1 MSNPLNNKNKKF
13 NLKISLMCK
22 LATWA
27 SLLRRTNLFKV
38 RSNLK
43 KISKLSFQVEL
54 VKVLNQNLN
63 QQEEEV
69 AVVEL
74 QQEV

>member
-27 SLLRRTNLFKV
+27 SLLQRTNLFKV